1 MLALTSATG
10 KLGSAVIS
18 SLLSSFTTIIPPSQ
32 LVICTSSD
40 PSSAQFAPLTAKGA
54 TIRPMTYDSPSSMES
69 AFAGCTALFLV
80 SSPRISMDFN
90 NAPPGQGREAHHIAA
105 IDAARKA
112 GVKHIYYSS
121 LAFAFHPNTAMDKSL
136 AGVMTAHLRTEAYL
150 ASSTDISYTVIR
162 EGLYS
167 ESWPLYLGYYEPKHD
182 ERSEIIVAG
191 DGKISWTAIA
201 DMAFCT
207 AAILS
212 APREEWA
219 GKMCY
224 LSQRRALTLEE
235 VAGVVGEVKGK
246 KIGVKVVGRE
256 EYERYYVEERGREV
270 DAVRWWSST
279 YAALKDG
286 ECAVE
291 QPLLED
297 MLREAGR
304 VPKGVEET
312 IREML
317 A

>member
-18 SLLSSFTTIIPPSQ
+18 SLLSDFNSIIPPSD

-40 PSSAQFAPLTAKGA
+40 PLSPQFAPLAAKGA
-54 TIRPMTYDSPSSMES
+54 TIRPMTYDSPASMVS

-90 NAPPGQGREAHHIAA
+90 AAPPGQGREAHHMAA

-112 GVKHIYYSS
+112 GVQHIYYSS
-121 LAFAFHPNTAMDKSL
+121 LAFGFKAGTPMDTSL
-136 AGVMTAHLRTEAYL
+136 ASVMTAHLRTEAYL
-150 ASSTDISYTVIR
+150 ASLTDISYTSVR

-167 ESWPLYLGYYEPKHD
+167 ESWPLYLGYYEPEHD
-182 ERSEIIVAG
+182 DRAEIVVAG
-191 DGKISWTAIA
+191 DGKISWTSIA

-207 AAILS
+207 AAILA

-219 GKMCY
+219 GRMCY

-235 VAGVVGEVKGK
+235 VAGVVGSVKGR
-246 KIGVKVVGRE
+246 KIGLKVVGRG
-256 EYERYYVEERGREV
+256 EYERYYVEERGREG

-279 YAALKDG
+279 YAALEAG
-286 ECAVE
+286 ECEVE

-297 MLREAGR
+297 MLREAGK
-304 VPKGVEET
+304 VPKRLEET
-312 IREML
+312 IKEML